1 MEISDQLVD
10 LAQKRAEGFALEGFV
25 KGRGPADAKVM
36 LVGEAPGE
44 TEVGNLIP
52 FSGRAGKELMKF
64 MAIAGLTREYV
75 FITSAV
81 RSRPYRYGEKID
93 RKTGEKIKRRYNR
106 PPTQKEILAHAPV
119 LDAEIQM
126 IQPKIILAMG
136 NVGLKRL
143 IGKAYQ
149 VSEQHGKIYRGP
161 VQHLAHLEDRSYSW
175 TEEVYTVLATFHPA
189 SIFYNRQLLPLIE
202 ADWQLL
208 RQQLEAR

>member
-1 MEISDQLVD
+1 MEISDRLVE
-10 LAQKRAEGFALEGFV
+10 LARKRAAGFALEGFV
-25 KGRGPADAKVM
+25 KGKGPEDAKVM

-44 TEVGNLIP
+44 TEVGSLIP

-64 MAIAGLTREYV
+64 MAMAGLTREDV

-81 RSRPYRYGEKID
+81 RSRPYRYGEKTD
-93 RKTGEKIKRRYNR
+93 RKTGETIKRRYNR

-126 IQPKIILAMG
+126 IHPEIILAMG

-143 IGKAYQ
+143 LGKSYQ
-149 VSEQHGKIYRGP
+149 VSEQHGKIYQGP
-161 VQHLAHLEDRSYSW
+161 VQYLARLDDQTYSW
-175 TEEVYTVLATFHPA
+175 TEKEYTVLATFHPA

-208 RQQLEAR
+208 RQQLEEK